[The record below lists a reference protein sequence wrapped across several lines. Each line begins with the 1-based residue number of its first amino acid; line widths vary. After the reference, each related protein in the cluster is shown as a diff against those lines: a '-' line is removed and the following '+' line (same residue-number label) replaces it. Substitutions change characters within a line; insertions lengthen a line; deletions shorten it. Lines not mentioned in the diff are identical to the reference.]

1 MANTVID
8 RSTGTNSSTSAMRLQ
23 NASLDNVNDIS
34 ITHRDQMPCD
44 TYSTGLAHGC
54 VRTCLLWM
62 RQADSCMQ

>member
-23 NASLDNVNDIS
+23 NVSLNNVNDVS

-44 TYSTGLAHGC
+44 TYNTGLAHGH